1 MLLITQRR
9 KASMAIGCYLWM
21 SVESFKAPKLIGN
34 RNVED
39 PGIPL
44 DIRMDIIQH
53 AICCS
58 FSIRKRTVE

>member
-1 MLLITQRR
+1 
-9 KASMAIGCYLWM
+9 MAIVCYLWM